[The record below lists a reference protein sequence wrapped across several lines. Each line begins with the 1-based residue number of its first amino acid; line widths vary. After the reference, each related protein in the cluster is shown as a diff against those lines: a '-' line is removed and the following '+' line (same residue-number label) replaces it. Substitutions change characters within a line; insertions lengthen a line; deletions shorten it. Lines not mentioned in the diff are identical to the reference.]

1 MGEALLEVRDLRKSF
16 PGVRAL
22 DGVRFRLE
30 RGSVHALCGGN
41 GAGKST
47 FLAILMGI
55 TERDAGT
62 IELKGREVAFA
73 TPAEALAA
81 GISIIQQEL
90 SPVPD
95 MTVAENIFLGREPT
109 TMGVFVDRAKMR
121 RDTAKLLAEL
131 DFHIDP
137 GAKMR
142 DLSLAQQQLV
152 EIAKALSHE
161 ADVIVMDEP
170 TSAIGEEEVE
180 HLFQAI
186 RKLAAQGRGIIYVS
200 HRLAEIF
207 AIADSY
213 TVFRD
218 GAFIDTG
225 AIPDID
231 RATLIREILGRDLAE
246 EFVKENVP
254 RADVLLRVE
263 GFGRAGKFQDIS
275 LDLRAGE
282 ILGIYGLMGSG
293 RSEFFDCL
301 FGLEPADAG
310 TVEIE
315 GRPVRIRNAAEAMR
329 HGLALVTEDRKGSG
343 LVMTANVRQNIALA
357 SLERLS
363 TRVGFL
369 KRRDEQADVVRM
381 IDYFNVR
388 TPSPEV
394 PVRNLSG
401 GNQQKVV
408 LGRWLLT
415 EPRILLMDEPTRGI
429 DVAAKR
435 EVYAFMSRFAA
446 AGNGVIMVTSELPEV
461 LGMADRIVVFK
472 DGRIAGIVARAEASQ
487 EELVHMAA

>member
-1 MGEALLEVRDLRKSF
+1 MGEALLEVSGLRKSF

-22 DGVRFRLE
+22 DGVQFRLE

-55 TERDAGT
+55 TERDGGT
-62 IELKGREVAFA
+62 IVLKGREVDFA

-109 TMGVFVDRAKMR
+109 TLGVFVDRAKMR
-121 RDTAKLLAEL
+121 ADTAKLLAEL
-131 DFHIDP
+131 DFAIDP

-142 DLSLAQQQLV
+142 ELSLAQQQLV

-180 HLFQAI
+180 HLFAAI
-186 RKLAAQGRGIIYVS
+186 RKLAAQGRGIVYVS

-207 AIADSY
+207 RVADTY

-218 GAFIDTG
+218 GQFIDSG
-225 AIPDID
+225 KIRDID
-231 RATLIREILGRDLAE
+231 RATLIREIIGRDLAE

-254 RADVLLRVE
+254 GDAVLLRVE
-263 GFGRAGKFQDIS
+263 GFSRAGKFQDIS
-275 LDLRAGE
+275 FELRAGE
-282 ILGIYGLMGSG
+282 ILGVYGLMGSG

-301 FGLEPADAG
+301 FGLEPRDAG

-315 GRPVRIRNAAEAMR
+315 GRPVDIRNAAAAMR

-363 TRVGFL
+363 TAGGFL
-369 KRRDEQADVVRM
+369 KRRDERADVARM

-446 AGNGVIMVTSELPEV
+446 AGKGVIMVTSELPEV

-472 DGRIAGIVARAEASQ
+472 DGRIAGIVARDQASQ
-487 EELVHMAA
+487 EELVHLAA